1 MKNFAATKTLL
12 LVLLVLPFISMGQ
25 QSKSLAGQIDIPYK
39 KFVLDNGL
47 TLLVHEDHKAPIVA
61 YNVWFHVGSKNEKS
75 GRTGFAHLFEHLMF
89 NGSEHHN
96 DDYFKPMQKIG
107 ATDLNGTTS
116 EDRTNY
122 FENVPVGAL
131 DFLLWMESDRMGYM
145 NKAVD
150 QARLDEQRGVV
161 QNEKRQGDNQPYSAT
176 EELIT
181 KACFF
186 PGHPYSWTVIG
197 SMDDLN
203 AAKLNDVHDWFS
215 TYYGPNNAVV
225 VLAGDITPEVA
236 LEKVKKYFGEIP
248 ASPPIAK
255 YGAFVAK
262 RTGMQRQTVQDRVPQ
277 ARIYKIWNVPE
288 FGSPENIS
296 LDLLTDVLAAGKTSR
311 LYKRLVYDEQLC
323 TSIGAYMDS
332 REIASLFTITADA
345 KPGADLAKIEKIIDE
360 ELNKVIAEG
369 PTEAEMSKIKTQYFS
384 NFIKGIERI
393 GGFGG
398 KSDILAT
405 YQVYTGS
412 ADNFKANLKI
422 VENATAKNIQTAAKE
437 WLSDGVY
444 VLTVLPFDEYTAAEK
459 GADRSKMPEVTDVSA
474 IKFPDIQKSKLSN
487 GLEIVLAER
496 HNIPVIRFTLLADA
510 GYAADQSGLAGT
522 ANLAMDMMDEG
533 TAKRNSLQINE
544 DLANLG
550 ASLSTGS
557 NLDQSYV
564 RLSALKV
571 NLDPSLDIF
580 ADVILNPSF
589 PETDF
594 ARLQKLL
601 LSRIQREKVSPFNI
615 AQRSFPAILYG
626 QGHAYG
632 NPWTGT
638 GNEASVKKLTRNEMV
653 AFHKAWI
660 KPNNAKLLIVGDV
673 KMEEIKPKLEKL
685 FKDWKAGETPKK
697 TLAKVEMKKKSVV
710 YICNKPDAPQSEVFA
725 AELATSPSDP
735 DDISNET
742 MNFVL
747 GGDFVSRINMNIR
760 EDKHWSYGASS
771 FFMSGR
777 SQRPFLVYAP
787 VQTDKTKESM
797 QEILKEING
806 VLGKKPITQDELDNA
821 IKSQTIS
828 LPGQWETM
836 GAVEGSIQEM
846 LRYSYAEDY
855 FKTYAGKV
863 KALKLKDLNTSATK
877 LLHPE
882 SLQWIIVGDK
892 AKIEQGIK
900 ELGFDEI
907 HEIDGDGKI
916 LN

>member
-1 MKNFAATKTLL
+1 MKRISLKILFLMILA
-12 LVLLVLPFISMGQ
+12 LPMVSLGQ
-25 QSKSLAGQIDIPYK
+25 QAKSLAGQIDIPYK

-61 YNVWFHVGSKNEKS
+61 YNVWFHVGSKNEKP

-161 QNEKRQGDNQPYSAT
+161 QNEKRQGDNQPYSVT

-197 SMDDLN
+197 SMEDLS
-203 AAKLNDVHDWFS
+203 AAKLEDVHEWFS

-248 ASPPIAK
+248 AGPPIAK
-255 YGAFVAK
+255 HQAFVAK
-262 RTGMQRQTVQDRVPQ
+262 RTGEQRQIVQDRVPQ
-277 ARIYKIWNVPE
+277 PRIYKIWNVPQ
-288 FGSPENIS
+288 FGTPENVS
-296 LDLLTDVLAAGKTSR
+296 LDLLSDVLSSGKSSR

-323 TSIGAYMDS
+323 SSVAAYMDS
-332 REIASLFTITADA
+332 REIAGLFTITADA

-360 ELNKVIAEG
+360 ELNKVIKDG
-369 PTEAEMSKIKTQYFS
+369 PTEAEMAKIKTQYFA

-405 YQVYTGS
+405 YQVFTGN
-412 ADNFKANLKI
+412 ADNFKENLKL
-422 VENATAKNIQTAAKE
+422 VENTTAKNLQKAAQD
-437 WLSDGVY
+437 WLTDGVY
-444 VLTVLPFDEYTAAEK
+444 VLTVMPFEEYSNAEK
-459 GADRSKMPEVTDVSA
+459 GADRSKMPETTDAVA
-474 IKFPDIQKSKLSN
+474 VKFPDVQKAKLSN

-496 HNIPVIRFTLLADA
+496 HNIPVIRFSLFADA
-510 GYAADQSGLAGT
+510 GYAADMNGLAGT

-544 DLANLG
+544 ELANLG
-550 ASLSTGS
+550 ATLATGS
-557 NLDQSYV
+557 NLDQSFV
-564 RLSALKV
+564 RLTALKA

-580 ADVILNPSF
+580 ADVIINPTF

-594 ARLQKLL
+594 ARLQKMLL
-601 LSRIQREKVSPFNI
+601 NRINREKMTPFSI
-615 AQRSFPAILYG
+615 AQRSYPGILYG

-638 GNEASVKKLTRNEMV
+638 GTEASVKKLTRNEMV

-660 KPNNAKLLIVGDV
+660 RPNNAKLLIVGDV
-673 KMEEIKPKLEKL
+673 KMDEIKPKLEKL
-685 FKDWKAGETPKK
+685 FSSWKAGDAPKK
-697 TLAKVEMKKKSVV
+697 TIAKVDLKKKSVV
-710 YICNKPDAPQSEVFA
+710 YIFNKPEAPQSEVFA
-725 AELATSPSDP
+725 AHVATSPSDP
-735 DDISNET
+735 DDIANET

-771 FFMSGR
+771 FFMSGKT
-777 SQRPFLVYAP
+777 QRPFLVYAP

-806 VLGKKPITQDELDNA
+806 VMGKKPITQDELDNA

-836 GAVEGSIQEM
+836 GAVETSIQEM
-846 LRYSYAEDY
+846 LRYSYPEDY

-877 LLHPE
+877 VLHPE